1 MALFFDRLHHATFK
15 PAQQTVPILTRE
27 SYDSMTLDFKNLA
40 KNVDA
45 VVECTNVAEFML
57 SVDDGE
63 YNSPETDF
71 PNISPPFSTF
81 WVEFANPRTLNVGG
95 KLIEAHPSQPARW
108 GALVR
113 SKQVEGIGWELSF
126 AIAGELPSGVA
137 YYPLVEMKVY
147 ANEDGSVR
155 EGIWPTVAA
164 LPRGA
169 YEELPAD
176 FAIAQF
182 MVRPMLLALS
192 FMHCKNVIVTD
203 NEGRYANRQ
212 ERRAAERRGDPPLV
226 TYKTL
231 QIEPMKKVLATE
243 GDIERN
249 GLAKALHICRGHFA
263 EYGPEFGKGK
273 LFGKYE
279 GRFYV
284 PAHVRGN
291 ADQGVVHKRY
301 NVKAP
306 KEDAA

>member
-1 MALFFDRLHHATFK
+1 MLIDDLVRG
-15 PAQQTVPILTRE
+15 PAFYRE
-27 SYDSMTLDFKNLA
+27 SNTVAREMGDYLA
-40 KNVDA
+40 AA
-45 VVECTNVAEFML
+45 VRGYEFPIFNADNIFDYYNRYAADHL
-57 SVDDGE
+57 NAPPSSIGLIGAPPFPELWIEYGVGSNRVGGVVQTRRKDDG
-63 YNSPETDF
+63 
-71 PNISPPFSTF
+71 
-81 WVEFANPRTLNVGG
+81 
-95 KLIEAHPSQPARW
+95 
-108 GALVR
+108 
-113 SKQVEGIGWELSF
+113 GWEVGLLF
-126 AIAGELPSGVA
+126 ASRWTNGMVGFPFWPVSIYLNHDGEWDDHIWAESLPESDESRA
-137 YYPLVEMKVY
+137 SLM
-147 ANEDGSVR
+147 A
-155 EGIWPTVAA
+155 
-164 LPRGA
+164 
-169 YEELPAD
+169 
-176 FAIAQF
+176 FATIT
-182 MVRPMLLALS
+182 LLTFTFLN
-192 FMHCKNVIVTD
+192 CKNVIVTD
-203 NEGRYANRQ
+203 NDGRHANRQ

-301 NVKAP
+301 NVKTP